1 MFIKKNV
8 LSVII
13 FCAFNLISIVTL
25 SKTASANIW
34 PSAGSLG
41 ITKSD
46 CSPGSEQHQEII
58 QLKKEI
64 AAAGTVNQARKIAL
78 APTDGAIDALKNAR
92 IIMPLSDD
100 LRLAESWLNDAR
112 SRILVAS
119 SQEQVAD
126 EFSGMMLAGLDNDS
140 AAHVSVGKAS
150 CNYSTGETIAIV
162 LGLILG
168 IIPGLILLVV
178 LC

>member
-1 MFIKKNV
+1 VFKNKNV
-8 LSVII
+8 LSVLI
-13 FCAFNLISIVTL
+13 FSLLTMTYIVTL

-34 PSAGSLG
+34 PSAGSLALL
-41 ITKSD
+41 KSS
-46 CSPGSEQHQEII
+46 CPSGSDQYQELI
-58 QLKKEI
+58 QLRNEI
-64 AAAGTVNQARKIAL
+64 AVAGTVNQAQAIAL
-78 APTDGAIDALKNAR
+78 APTDGAIGALKNAR
-92 IIMPLSDD
+92 TIMPLSDD
-100 LRLAESWLNDAR
+100 LRIAETRLSDAR

-126 EFSGMMLAGLDNDS
+126 EFSGMMLAGLDDDR
-140 AAHVSVGKAS
+140 AAHVSVGNAS

-162 LGLILG
+162 VGLILG

>member
-1 MFIKKNV
+1 MFKKKNN
-8 LSVII
+8 LSVLI
-13 FCAFNLISIVTL
+13 FCLFTLISIITL

-34 PSAGSLG
+34 PLAGSLG
-41 ITKSD
+41 LIKSA
-46 CSPGSEQHQEII
+46 CSSGSEQHQEII

-64 AAAGTVNQARKIAL
+64 AAAGTVNQARSIAL
-78 APTDGAIDALKNAR
+78 VPTAGAIDTLKNAR

-126 EFSGMMLAGLDNDS
+126 EFSGMMLAGLDNDR

-150 CNYSTGETIAIV
+150 CDYSTGETIAIV

-168 IIPGLILLVV
+168 IIPGLILLVL